1 MFLFARRKPPSRGS
15 SGAPTPQAS
24 PVPSRGSGRSNL
36 SRAASSPHLRHP
48 PSFGSLETLAF
59 DQDLT
64 PVPKSVTVRV
74 LLLLVAGFHV
84 FLTAGVVFGWTSL
97 AQVLAKRG
105 VGCDGDNCSGQ
116 AGIFAFIFT
125 LGTIGNY
132 TSNLPFG
139 LLLDTRGP
147 QACCVL
153 AALVQLTGAL
163 AMYAHAAGFRGESL
177 VPAYIG
183 FFLLGFGGPGVQKAT
198 FHMAHLFPSASGS
211 LIAASTALFDGGSV
225 IFALFY
231 SLTDAGSLDLETCW
245 LGYAGA
251 VLLVL
256 ASGAVLWPSAPFEPP
271 PDTDVD
277 AVFGNPD
284 DDTATALSKRSLKR
298 QLRSPP
304 YLYLVLFA
312 SVHVCRLN
320 FAVATFQEQVGSL
333 GFGASEV
340 DQFVVIFGRLLPLG
354 FVGMPLIGYL
364 LDNSTPLVVF
374 LLVNAA
380 GVLNSSL
387 LLVPHSR
394 PALLGAMCCVAV
406 GRQFVYSTF
415 FSELQRLASPRTYGT
430 LAGSSPCPRIRMPR
444 VCADLMPAAHCPPR
458 AARFELTAR
467 TATAPPLP
475 LGLANLCVAA
485 TGLLLSPLSSLSTST
500 LAPWGEYAFA
510 PANLLMM
517 LLVLL
522 LFTQPL
528 SCWREAR
535 RARTSDGP
543 TFVAVA
549 RGAPSPLAPASVLER
564 GAPNSSLRVS
574 LLTEPQAPP

>member
-1 MFLFARRKPPSRGS
+1 
-15 SGAPTPQAS
+15 
-24 PVPSRGSGRSNL
+24 
-36 SRAASSPHLRHP
+36 
-48 PSFGSLETLAF
+48 
-59 DQDLT
+59 
-64 PVPKSVTVRV
+64 
-74 LLLLVAGFHV
+74 
-84 FLTAGVVFGWTSL
+84 
-97 AQVLAKRG
+97 
-105 VGCDGDNCSGQ
+105 
-116 AGIFAFIFT
+116 
-125 LGTIGNY
+125 
-132 TSNLPFG
+132 
-139 LLLDTRGP
+139 
-147 QACCVL
+147 
-153 AALVQLTGAL
+153 
-163 AMYAHAAGFRGESL
+163 
-177 VPAYIG
+177 
-183 FFLLGFGGPGVQKAT
+183 
-198 FHMAHLFPSASGS
+198 
-211 LIAASTALFDGGSV
+211 
-225 IFALFY
+225 
-231 SLTDAGSLDLETCW
+231 
-245 LGYAGA
+245 
-251 VLLVL
+251 
-256 ASGAVLWPSAPFEPP
+256 
-271 PDTDVD
+271 
-277 AVFGNPD
+277 
-284 DDTATALSKRSLKR
+284 
-298 QLRSPP
+298 
-304 YLYLVLFA
+304 
-312 SVHVCRLN
+312 
-320 FAVATFQEQVGSL
+320 
-333 GFGASEV
+333 V

-430 LAGSSPCPRIRMPR
+430 LA
-444 VCADLMPAAHCPPR
+444 
-458 AARFELTAR
+458 
-467 TATAPPLP
+467 
-475 LGLANLCVAA
+475 GLANLCVAA